1 MKMEGQAAIFHDLR
15 RLVHGIHRWNDYLQ
29 YRKNY
34 RAKKRKATL
43 KYLHCLFRRLYRRS
57 DRKRKERMAIEFG
70 IAKRKEKVLQ
80 RLFQNSKR
88 SIKERAQMY
97 VANAFLRRTTL
108 NWIFLK
114 WNNFKNERIQ
124 SYYNIQLSK
133 EHYRNKL
140 RQKSFRA
147 FRLEVVEGME
157 MLKMALELKKTH
169 DSSKAQHYLHFWHW
183 WAHRDRAIS
192 QYFFQRRIAII
203 FIGWRRYVESRQMEK
218 ESFYL
223 AKLHYKSHVL
233 YKLFNKWREITTTLI
248 LRRQVLHGA
257 IVWGNRKLL
266 SRKLRSWRTKARAMA
281 VYRGKIIIA
290 DDFARLVLLNKVL
303 INWQALV

>member
-1 MKMEGQAAIFHDLR
+1 M
-15 RLVHGIHRWNDYLQ
+15 LQ
-29 YRKNY
+29 Y
-34 RAKKRKATL
+34 
-43 KYLHCLFRRLYRRS
+43 LHNLFRRLHRRS
-57 DRKRKERMAIEFG
+57 DRKRKERVASAFA
-70 IAKRKEKVLQ
+70 IAKRQEKALK

-88 SIKERAQMY
+88 NIKERAQMY
-97 VANAFLRRTTL
+97 VAKAFLRRTTL

-124 SYYNIQLSK
+124 LYNNMQLSK
-133 EHYRNKL
+133 QHYRKKL
-140 RQKSFRA
+140 REKCFRA
-147 FRLEVVEGME
+147 FRLEVVESTE
-157 MLKMALELKKTH
+157 MLKMALQLKKTH
-169 DSSKAQHYLHFWHW
+169 DSSKVQHYLRFWHW

-203 FIGWRRYVESRQMEK
+203 FIGWRRYVETRRMEK

-223 AKLHYKSHVL
+223 AKLHYKSNIL
-233 YKLFNKWREITTTLI
+233 SKLFNKWSEITTTLL

-266 SRKLRSWRTKARAMA
+266 SRKLHNWRKKARAMA
-281 VYRGKIIIA
+281 VYRGKVIIA
-290 DDFARLVLLNKVL
+290 NDFARLVLLNKVL